1 MSRTTMSAALL
12 LCLYAACGS
21 DGGGDHEAG
30 PEAGRDAGGDAT
42 PDVDVDSDA
51 RPDTEGDAAL
61 DTDGALDASEDLGQP
76 TRTTVRMDFT
86 RAEGFYAAPFPD
98 ESRRGAGGA
107 IDLADFPPP
116 GRAALVAALLRV
128 LEGAEGFATT
138 STIYFTTTAPL
149 DPDSLPDVLTSEE
162 PDASLVLT
170 ALAPGSPD
178 YGLRLPFST
187 DFVTEATPFGA
198 ANLLSILPLQGRPL
212 RPETG
217 YVAAVT
223 TAIRDATGAPLAPS
237 PAVVQLAAGVCPDGL
252 GATAC
257 GDYQA
262 GLEALAALGIAASEI
277 AGLAVFRTWDPTAGL
292 YSGLADARDL
302 PTPAPD
308 EPLALVESFDRYCV
322 YAGALDFPVFQGG
335 TPPFQPDGG
344 GWVSEGGH
352 LVQQGTERA
361 RIVVTLPRAAPP
373 EAGFPT
379 AVFIRTGG
387 GGDRPL
393 VDRGVRTAPGGP
405 SEEPGGGP
413 ARELAAAGFAGVMV
427 DGPHG
432 GARNPTGGDEQLLV
446 FNFTN
451 PFALRDNLRQSALE
465 LALLPDVLDD
475 LRIDASD
482 CPGLAS
488 ASVGFDLDHLALMG
502 HSMGATIAPLVLA
515 AEPRYGLGI
524 LSGAGGSWI
533 ENVIYKESPLRV
545 RPIAEAI
552 LGYRPGALRAH
563 DPALMLMQWAGE
575 PADPPVYARDI
586 VAAPGRDLLML
597 QGIVDTYI
605 LPSIANATS
614 LSLGLDLVGE
624 PLDATEPRLDA
635 FVPLEALLRE
645 GQARRGFPLRGNR
658 DDGAHTAAV
667 VQHREDGVED
677 GHEVVFQTDAPKVEY
692 RCFLETFLSGTP
704 VLVDGAGAD
713 LATPCAELVG
723 GE

>member
-1 MSRTTMSAALL
+1 MCRTTISASVLL
-12 LCLYAACGS
+12 ALCLAACGD
-21 DGGGDHEAG
+21 DGG
-30 PEAGRDAGGDAT
+30 
-42 PDVDVDSDA
+42 A
-51 RPDTEGDAAL
+51 RPDLGPDLADDISPDAAL
-61 DTDGALDASEDLGQP
+61 DVTPDLQPDATHDGGSDLAADPSTEQGQP
-76 TRTTVRMDFT
+76 TPTTVEMDFT
-86 RAEGFYAAPFPD
+86 RHAGFYAAPFPD
-98 ESRRGAGGA
+98 ESRRGLDGA
-107 IDLADFPPP
+107 IDLSDFPPP
-116 GRAALVAALLRV
+116 GRVALVEALLRV
-128 LEGAEGFATT
+128 LESAEGFATT
-138 STIYFTTTAPL
+138 STIYFTTTAPI
-149 DPDSLPDVLTSEE
+149 DVDSLPALLDSEE
-162 PDASLVLT
+162 PGAALLLT
-170 ALAPGSPD
+170 AIDSASPD
-178 YGLRLPFST
+178 YGLRLPFSA
-187 DFVTEATPFGA
+187 DFAADATPFGA
-198 ANLLSILPLQGRPL
+198 ANLLSMLPLQGRPL
-212 RPETG
+212 RPETR
-217 YVAAVT
+217 YLAAVT
-223 TAIRDATGAPLAPS
+223 TAVRDASGTALAPS
-237 PAVVQLAAGVCPDGL
+237 PAIALLASGGCPEGLAAP
-252 GATAC
+252 AC
-257 GDYQA
+257 ADYRA
-262 GLEALAALGIAASEI
+262 GLAALAELGVATSEV

-292 YSGLADARDL
+292 YAGLADARAL
-302 PTPAPD
+302 EPPAPVA
-308 EPLALVESFDRYCV
+308 PLALHETFDGYCV
-322 YAGALDFPVFQGG
+322 FVGELDLPVFQGG
-335 TPPFQPDGG
+335 SPPFQPTGG
-344 GWVSEGGH
+344 GWVTEDGR

-361 RIVVTLPRAAPP
+361 RLVVTLPRRAAP

-379 AVFIRTGG
+379 AVFVRTGG

-405 SEEPGGGP
+405 AAAPGSGP

-475 LRIDASD
+475 LRVDASE

-488 ASVGFDLDHLALMG
+488 DDVGFDLDHLALMG

-575 PADPPVYARDI
+575 PADPPVFARDI

-624 PLDATEPRLDA
+624 PLDATEARLDG

-645 GQARRGFPLRGNR
+645 GQARHGFPVQGNR
-658 DDGAHTAAV
+658 DGGAHTAAV
-667 VQHREDGVED
+667 VQHPEDGVED
-677 GHEVVFQTDAPKVEY
+677 GHEVMFQTEAPKVQY
-692 RCFLETFLSGTP
+692 RCFLETSLAGTP

-713 LATPCAELVG
+713 LGTPCAELVG
-723 GE
+723 SE